1 MYCSECSHPTAHTF
15 DIEAFATAIVHGGFF
30 LYFAVSVNWIGPE
43 FQRKVRG
50 APFHP
55 SFSWAAAPPTTA
67 TAVTVTMPIAA
78 APIFDLIFSSRRC
91 FTLELSVC

>member
-1 MYCSECSHPTAHTF
+1 M
-15 DIEAFATAIVHGGFF
+15 VHGGFF

-55 SFSWAAAPPTTA
+55 SFSWATTLPTA
-67 TAVTVTMPIAA
+67 TVATAAMPIAA
-78 APIFDLIFSSRRC
+78 VLIASFPPDAVSRA
-91 FTLELSVC
+91 